1 MISRKPT
8 PRKPSY
14 KDLERKAKGYLKA
27 TNDVMDRMVDKL
39 AMERLHAE
47 IHMEVNRLVAEG
59 EMSKHELFQWRLK
72 WEDVRKN
79 QNIPPEKLA
88 EYLQLPNLRSNYLGI
103 YHATSQEVGD
113 ELTAFYLG
121 LEG

>member
-121 LEG
+121 LE

>member
-8 PRKPSY
+8 PKKPSY

-39 AMERLHAE
+39 TMERLHAE

-88 EYLQLPNLRSNYLGI
+88 EYLGLPNLRSNYLGI

>member
-1 MISRKPT
+1 MIGRKPT
-8 PRKPSY
+8 PRKLSY

-103 YHATSQEVGD
+103 YHATSQEVAN
-113 ELTAFYLG
+113 ELTAFYLS
-121 LEG
+121 LE

>member
-1 MISRKPT
+1 MIARKPA
-8 PRKPSY
+8 PKKLSY
-14 KDLERKAKGYLKA
+14 KDLERKAKGYLAA
-27 TNDVMDRMVDKL
+27 TNEVMDRMVDKL

-121 LEG
+121 LE

>member
-1 MISRKPT
+1 MIGRKPT
-8 PRKPSY
+8 PKKTSY
-14 KDLERKAKGYLKA
+14 KDLERKAKGNLKA

-47 IHMEVNRLVAEG
+47 IHIEVNRMVAEG
-59 EMSKHELFQWRLK
+59 EMTKHQLFQWRLK

-79 QNIPPEKLA
+79 QNVPADQLA
-88 EYLQLPNLRSNYLGI
+88 EYLGLTNLRSNYLGI

-121 LEG
+121 LE

>member
-1 MISRKPT
+1 MIGIKPT
-8 PRKPSY
+8 PKKLSY

-27 TNDVMDRMVDKL
+27 TNEVMDRMVDKL

-121 LEG
+121 LG

>member
-1 MISRKPT
+1 MIGRKPA
-8 PRKPSY
+8 PKKLSY
-14 KDLERKAKGYLKA
+14 KDLERKAKGYLNA
-27 TNDVMDRMVDKL
+27 TNAVMDRMVDKL

-47 IHMEVNRLVAEG
+47 IHIEVNRMVAAG

-79 QNIPPEKLA
+79 QNIPADQLA
-88 EYLQLPNLRSNYLGI
+88 EYLGLTNLRSNYLGI

-121 LEG
+121 LE

>member
-1 MISRKPT
+1 MIGRKAT
-8 PRKPSY
+8 PKKLSY
-14 KDLERKAKGYLKA
+14 KDLERKSRGYLKA

-47 IHMEVNRLVAEG
+47 IHIEVNRMVANG
-59 EMSKHELFQWRLK
+59 EMSKHQLFQWRLK
-72 WEDVRKN
+72 WEDARKN
-79 QNIPPEKLA
+79 QNIPADQLA
-88 EYLQLPNLRSNYLGI
+88 EYLGLTNLRSNYLGI

-121 LEG
+121 LG

>member
-1 MISRKPT
+1 MIGRKST
-8 PRKPSY
+8 PRKLSY

-47 IHMEVNRLVAEG
+47 IHIEVNRMVAEG
-59 EMSKHELFQWRLK
+59 EMTKHQLFQWRLK

-79 QNIPPEKLA
+79 QNVPADQLA
-88 EYLQLPNLRSNYLGI
+88 EYLGLTNLRSNYLGI

>member
-1 MISRKPT
+1 MMAFKPT
-8 PRKPSY
+8 PKKLSY
-14 KDLERKAKGYLKA
+14 KDLERKAKSYLNA
-27 TNDVMDRMVDKL
+27 TNAVMDRMVDKL

-79 QNIPPEKLA
+79 QNVPPEKLA